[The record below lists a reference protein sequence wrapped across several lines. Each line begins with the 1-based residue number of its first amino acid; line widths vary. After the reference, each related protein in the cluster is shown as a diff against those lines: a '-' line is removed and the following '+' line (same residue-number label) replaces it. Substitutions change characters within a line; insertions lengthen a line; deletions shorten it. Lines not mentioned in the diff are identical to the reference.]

1 MSVRA
6 QAQQKNRHHLWEK
19 LTFNFLKKYVEKIP
33 QRNNLGNADK
43 ARLQQIVGEEVS
55 QFLESNQL
63 TDRSLRELEH
73 NLEHKLIVEGFL
85 KEERRQSYQTMSP
98 SKLEKRQ
105 GDNPMTYNEIS
116 KVMSD
121 RDLLLTKR

>member
-1 MSVRA
+1 M
-6 QAQQKNRHHLWEK
+6 
-19 LTFNFLKKYVEKIP
+19 
-33 QRNNLGNADK
+33 
-43 ARLQQIVGEEVS
+43 
-55 QFLESNQL
+55 ESNQL
-63 TDRSLRELEH
+63 TDKSLRELEH
-73 NLEHKLIVEGFL
+73 NLEQKLIVEGFL

-116 KVMSD
+116 KVTSD

>member
-19 LTFNFLKKYVEKIP
+19 LTFNYLKKYVEKIP
-33 QRNNLGNADK
+33 HRNSLGNADK

-73 NLEHKLIVEGFL
+73 NLEHKLVVEGFL

>member
-1 MSVRA
+1 VSVRA

-19 LTFNFLKKYVEKIP
+19 LTFNYLKKYVEKIP
-33 QRNNLGNADK
+33 QRNTLGNADK

-73 NLEHKLIVEGFL
+73 NLEHKLVMEGFL

>member
-19 LTFNFLKKYVEKIP
+19 LTFNYLKKYVEKIP
-33 QRNNLGNADK
+33 HRHTLGNADK

-73 NLEHKLIVEGFL
+73 NLEHKLVVEGFL

>member
-1 MSVRA
+1 VSVRA

-19 LTFNFLKKYVEKIP
+19 LTFNYLKKYVEKLP
-33 QRNNLGNADK
+33 QMHNLGNADK

-73 NLEHKLIVEGFL
+73 NLEHKLVMEGFL

-105 GDNPMTYNEIS
+105 GDNHMTYNEIS

>member
-19 LTFNFLKKYVEKIP
+19 LTFNYLKKYVEKIP
-33 QRNNLGNADK
+33 QRNTLGNADK

-73 NLEHKLIVEGFL
+73 NLEHKLVMEGFL